1 MKKLATALGMVLILV
16 GTMSVLLWRQLES
29 ERARNAETL
38 AHVTT
43 LESMPAVYAPA
54 TPNVAG
60 AEAPVALSA
69 ATQSGTGP
77 GTPTATG
84 QSSARGANPLA
95 AQIEQLRNSA
105 EGREFQQVMMRRM
118 LEEQYPD
125 VAKELD
131 LSPEKAGKLLDLL
144 AKQRADLGSDLLSQQ
159 TGGAGDR
166 AAREESARALARK
179 EQAYEAELATL
190 LGDSYKK
197 FKEYQDEAASRQR
210 AQYARQETESL
221 RKAIDSG
228 GAPLTDAQF
237 QYLNSALASEQ
248 KRIEATSGGLNMQQQ
263 VQRMAEDNRRL
274 VEVAAAHLNH
284 RNSFC
289 PRAPWMR
296 TAMCSGRGRNSRS
309 RRSASTHPA
318 MRRRRNCLHCAT
330 ISALRAMSSCRPPVT
345 GRTTA
350 PWWTPAS
357 LPRAG
362 RVASRRCDA
371 PSRMPTF
378 SSCMPPACAVCASTS

>member
-16 GTMSVLLWRQLES
+16 GTMSVLLWRQLEA
-29 ERARNAETL
+29 ERARNAEAL
-38 AHVTT
+38 IHVTA
-43 LESMPAVYAPA
+43 LESMAADHVAA
-54 TPNVAG
+54 TPGGAG
-60 AEAPVALSA
+60 AEAPVELSA
-69 ATQSGTGP
+69 ATPSGPGP
-77 GTPTATG
+77 GTLAAAG
-84 QSSARGANPLA
+84 QSSPRGSNPLA

-105 EGREFQQVMMRRM
+105 EGREFQQIMMRRM

-125 VAKELD
+125 LAKELD

-144 AKQRADLGSDLLSQQ
+144 AKQRADLGSDLLGQQ

-179 EQAYEAELATL
+179 EQAYEGELATL

-248 KRIEATSGGLNMQQQ
+248 KRIDATSGGLNMQQQ

-274 VEVAAAHLNH
+274 VEVAAAHLNPQQLE
-284 RNSFC
+284 RYKRYLEQ
-289 PRAPWMR
+289 RAEMVG
-296 TAMCSGRGRNSRS
+296 AM
-309 RRSASTHPA
+309 
-318 MRRRRNCLHCAT
+318 
-330 ISALRAMSSCRPPVT
+330 T
-345 GRTTA
+345 GLLGA
-350 PWWTPAS
+350 Q
-357 LPRAG
+357 
-362 RVASRRCDA
+362 
-371 PSRMPTF
+371 
-378 SSCMPPACAVCASTS
+378 